1 MWDEI
6 GESYNEID
14 NILEEIEQ
22 ECLDVYDRKIAETI
36 KYKAE
41 LQGSLAQADDEIVSL
56 MSSLGEQVTYSRVC
70 MLTQTARHVD
80 INIDSFSYVCFC
92 LRRKKKTL

>member
-22 ECLDVYDRKIAETI
+22 ECLDVYDRKIA
-36 KYKAE
+36 
-41 LQGSLAQADDEIVSL
+41 
-56 MSSLGEQVTYSRVC
+56 
-70 MLTQTARHVD
+70 
-80 INIDSFSYVCFC
+80 
-92 LRRKKKTL
+92 